1 MKNKIPSHGWLWT
14 LIGVVYA
21 LALMI
26 LWRYV
31 K

>member
-1 MKNKIPSHGWLWT
+1 MKNKIPSHDWLWT
-14 LIGVVYA
+14 LVGVVYA
-21 LALMI
+21 LALII